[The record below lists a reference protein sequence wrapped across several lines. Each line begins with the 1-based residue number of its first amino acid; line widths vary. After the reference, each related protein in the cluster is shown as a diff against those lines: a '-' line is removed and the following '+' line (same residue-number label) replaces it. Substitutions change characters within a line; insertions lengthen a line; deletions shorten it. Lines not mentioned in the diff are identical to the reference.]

1 MRHFQ
6 LINCR
11 IVVYAC
17 KELKCLIRGESLE
30 PSITPETIQEYMEDL
45 KKGVVKSLPMGAY
58 EYSCCVEYL
67 KMIRRE
73 IVSKKNRNKFV
84 LLTFDKADPNG
95 LVCPPLE
102 DCLKMVAN
110 EVGFELIDEQINGDK
125 YTYTLIS
132 TL

>member
-1 MRHFQ
+1 MFNPRRKSRTKHYPR
-6 LINCR
+6 NHTR
-11 IVVYAC
+11 VY
-17 KELKCLIRGESLE
+17 
-30 PSITPETIQEYMEDL
+30 
-45 KKGVVKSLPMGAY
+45 Y